1 MIFRMAKTISPI
13 APPYSVGIRI
23 PPWTTFARGLYPGLM
38 AYVSEHGPWRI
49 ETSEDT
55 TQEIPPVTIDE
66 HWRGHG
72 LIVFRCTAQEYRAW
86 TRRGVRVVQIS
97 SEPPRGLRQVIAH
110 VQPDNREV
118 GRLAAEHLLGRG
130 LSRFACWS
138 DPTRGYA
145 NERIDGFRERIESAG
160 CGVQVIAKAVS
171 EIPLDA
177 RWESIETELCRSLPT
192 LKTPTGFFAKDD
204 ISAVCVIRACQ
215 LVGLRVP
222 EDVAVIGCNNDPAF
236 VYTSTPSLTSVAY
249 PAEEIGWHA
258 AALLDQMMCR
268 PGWTPA
274 GPVRVPVRQ
283 VIERQSTMV
292 YGYDDPLVSQV
303 WLFLKQQPDKHA
315 VSVREVASH
324 LAIAE
329 APLRRRFR
337 LATGRTVKSAIDE
350 TRLQRVQQLL
360 QTSDLSIKH
369 VAFRC
374 GFQTSED
381 LSRFFRRHTG
391 GSATQWRNAARV
403 QRRA

>member
-1 MIFRMAKTISPI
+1 MIYIMAKTSSPGD
-13 APPYSVGIRI
+13 PPCSVGIRV
-23 PPWTTFARGLYPGLM
+23 PPWTTYARGLYPGLM
-38 AYVSEHGPWRI
+38 DYVSAHGPWRI

-55 TQEIPPVTIDE
+55 THEIPPVTIDE
-66 HWRGHG
+66 HWVGDG
-72 LIVFRCTAQEYRAW
+72 LMVFRCTPREYRAW
-86 TRRGVRVVQIS
+86 TKRGIRVVRLS
-97 SEPPRGLRQVIAH
+97 SERPAGLRAPMASIH
-110 VQPDNREV
+110 LDNRAV
-118 GRLAAEHLLGRG
+118 GQLAAEHLLGRG

-138 DPTRGYA
+138 DPTRCYS
-145 NERIDGFRERIESAG
+145 RERIGGFCERIEEAG
-160 CGVQVIAKAVS
+160 YSVRVIAKKVS

-177 RWESIETELCRSLPT
+177 RWESIEAELCRCLPE
-192 LKTPTGFFAKDD
+192 LETPVGFFAKDD

-215 LVGLRVP
+215 LIGLRVP
-222 EDVAVIGCNNDPAF
+222 EDVAVVGCNNDPAF

-249 PAEEIGWHA
+249 PAYEIGWNA
-258 AALLDQMMCR
+258 ASLLDQMLRR
-268 PGWTPA
+268 PEWSPTQPTL
-274 GPVRVPVRQ
+274 VPVSR
-283 VIERQSTMV
+283 VVERQSTMV

-303 WLFLKQQPDKHA
+303 WLYLREQPSRHA

-329 APLRRRFR
+329 PTLRRRFR

-360 QTSDLSIKH
+360 QTSDLSIKQ